1 MAASRNFREVSL
13 HSGQRE
19 GTVINFTIGSTTVI
33 KDEDYAKPYAGGG
46 YAYRES
52 GNVDSF
58 TRNRFIVWFVSS
70 LLFAIPF
77 KIVLLTINL
86 IALGNSPIILYPM
99 LLNQSSWIN
108 LKLKKLFETRQHWYK
123 QDRAFSLCW
132 LKKLMHMILSLLFNF
147 HTLSSPG
154 EDASPFQSYPQHFLV
169 PDSRPQKLCSFW
181 SAPRIAS
188 SGKLQHQK
196 SVIHRPLITL
206 VILRVKLY

>member
-77 KIVLLTINL
+77 KIVLLT
-86 IALGNSPIILYPM
+86 
-99 LLNQSSWIN
+99 
-108 LKLKKLFETRQHWYK
+108 
-123 QDRAFSLCW
+123 
-132 LKKLMHMILSLLFNF
+132 LSLL
-147 HTLSSPG
+147 
-154 EDASPFQSYPQHFLV
+154 E
-169 PDSRPQKLCSFW
+169 
-181 SAPRIAS
+181 
-188 SGKLQHQK
+188 
-196 SVIHRPLITL
+196 IHR
-206 VILRVKLY
+206 